1 MKTTPSLILASLL
14 ILCMAGCEQFSQFQL
29 NERNQAA
36 KEYKELRLFNQDPN
50 ALANLPKVEITP
62 KAINNYATNKVSWIP
77 LFNGKNLTGWEE
89 TDYAGRGKVVVKD
102 GELHIENGLVITGVN
117 YTNKTIL
124 PKTNYEI
131 TYQAK
136 KVNGSDFFALLTF
149 PVGEKHA
156 SFVTGGWGGAVTGVS
171 SINSMDASENNT
183 TIYLKYNKDQWYTF
197 RLRVT
202 PENLSV
208 WMNPKE
214 HLIPLNATVASIVK
228 AYVAEAAKAGQKLTP
243 KLAEAILRK
252 LNPSL
257 DANIPGRETIYFPG
271 EAQIIDENIKD
282 KVVEMRPGEIELS
295 APLGFATFQSYGV
308 IRNVLLRKLPPTAA
322 KKTPEKK

>member
-1 MKTTPSLILASLL
+1 
-14 ILCMAGCEQFSQFQL
+14 MAGCEQFSQFQL

-228 AYVAEAAKAGQKLTP
+228 AYVEEAAKDGQKLTP

-257 DANIPGRETIYFPG
+257 DANIPARDTIYFPG
-271 EAQIIDENIKD
+271 EAQIIDENIED

-308 IRNVLLRKLPPTAA
+308 IRNVRLRKLPPASA
-322 KKTPEKK
+322 KKVPEKK

>member
-1 MKTTPSLILASLL
+1 MKTTRSLCL
-14 ILCMAGCEQFSQFQL
+14 ISTLVFCLAGCEQLRQFQL

-36 KEYKELRLFNQDPN
+36 KEYDQLKLFNQDTN
-50 ALANLPKVEITP
+50 DLANLPNVKLSLRAPSV
-62 KAINNYATNKVSWIP
+62 YSTNKVSWIP

-89 TDYAGRGKVVVKD
+89 TDYAGRGKVVVKN
-102 GELHIENGLVITGVN
+102 GELHIENGLVITGVTF
-117 YTNKTIL
+117 TNKTIL

-149 PVGEKHA
+149 PVGDKHA

-171 SINSMDASENNT
+171 SINSMDASENDT

-208 WMNPKE
+208 WMNPRE
-214 HLIPLNATVASIVK
+214 HLIPLKATVASIVK
-228 AYVAEAAKAGQKLTP
+228 AYVAEAAKAGQKLTA
-243 KLAEAILRK
+243 KQAEAALRK

-257 DANIPGRETIYFPG
+257 DANIPARDTI
-271 EAQIIDENIKD
+271 
-282 KVVEMRPGEIELS
+282 
-295 APLGFATFQSYGV
+295 
-308 IRNVLLRKLPPTAA
+308 
-322 KKTPEKK
+322 

>member
-1 MKTTPSLILASLL
+1 MKTTRSLCL
-14 ILCMAGCEQFSQFQL
+14 ISTLVLCLAGCEQLRQFQL

-36 KEYKELRLFNQDPN
+36 KEYDQLKLFNQDTN
-50 ALANLPKVEITP
+50 DLANLPNVKLSLRAPSV
-62 KAINNYATNKVSWIP
+62 YSTNKVSWIP
-77 LFNGKNLTGWEE
+77 LFNGKDLTGWEE
-89 TDYAGRGKVVVKD
+89 TDYAGRGKVLVKN
-102 GELHIENGLVITGVN
+102 GELHIENGLVITGVTF
-117 YTNKTIL
+117 TNKTIL

-149 PVGEKHA
+149 PVGDKHA

-214 HLIPLNATVASIVK
+214 HLIPLKATVASIVK
-228 AYVAEAAKAGQKLTP
+228 AYVAEAAKAGQKLTA
-243 KLAEAILRK
+243 KQAEAALRK

-257 DANIPGRETIYFPG
+257 DANIPARDTIYFPG

-322 KKTPEKK
+322 KKKPEKK